1 MKLNPVPAR
10 TGALWVRQG
19 IRTFMRQP
27 LALSGLFLLYMLAL
41 SLLSALPLI
50 GNLLALALLPAV
62 TLGLM
67 VATREADHGKF
78 PLPTLILSAFQAGR
92 ERMNAMLVLGAIYAL
107 GFMAVLG
114 ISALFD
120 GGQFAQVYLGS
131 TEMTQEIVLND
142 DFQLA
147 MWVGMLCYLP
157 LAMLFW
163 HAPALVYWGNK
174 SPAESLFYSLL
185 ACWGNKAALAVFM
198 ATWMA
203 VFMLAGLLLS
213 LLAGLLG
220 GAQLLTSLLF
230 AAALM
235 LAAMFFSSFYFTFR
249 DSFTTDDDQPVA

>member
-10 TGALWVRQG
+10 TGVLWVRQG

-27 LALSGLFLLYMLAL
+27 LALAGLFLLYMLAL
-41 SLLSALPLI
+41 SLLSTLPLI
-50 GNLLALALLPAV
+50 GNPLALALLPAV

-67 VATREADHGKF
+67 VATREADRGKF
-78 PLPTLILSAFQAGR
+78 PLPTLILSAFRAGR
-92 ERMNAMLVLGAIYAL
+92 ERARAMLVLGAAYAL
-107 GFMAVLG
+107 GFMVVLG

-131 TEMTQEIVLND
+131 AEMTEEIVLSD
-142 DFQLA
+142 SFQRA
-147 MWVGMLCYLP
+147 MWIGMLCYLP

-163 HAPALVYWGNK
+163 HAPALVYWCNK

-185 ACWGNKAALAVFM
+185 ACWGNKGALALFM
-198 ATWMA
+198 AGWMA

-213 LLAGLLG
+213 LLAGLFG
-220 GAQLLTSLLF
+220 SPQMLTSLLF

-249 DSFTTDDDQPVA
+249 DSFSDDDGQPLA